1 MLLTLVSALVILV
14 LAVQCTPAA
23 TPTTAPAAP
32 TTAPVATTKPA
43 DPTLVP
49 TAKPVEPT
57 KVPTAAGPARGGIF
71 VDSSFADGVSL
82 QPLITSDNAST
93 LYQGRVWAP
102 LTRIDPKTLEITGV
116 LYEDKPTISADGAKL
131 TWKLRPGVKWSD
143 GKPITSADVVFTWE
157 KMMDEKTKFLY
168 RSTYKDSFTEVK
180 AIDDTTVEYTLKTP
194 GYCPAIV
201 NSGLFGPIPKH
212 VYETLDVNTADV
224 NVKPVVTSG
233 YFKLKEWQKDDH
245 ITFSPAYEGFVRG
258 QPIIDGYTYR
268 IVKDSTV
275 QTQLFKT
282 GDVDYAAID
291 PADWNEV
298 SKLANAQPRPYY
310 PAVGASWTYIGFN
323 LRNPILS
330 DKVVR
335 QAISTAINKKEMTD
349 QIRLGHA
356 KPQFSMLPSSSWAAA
371 DEKDLPQFN
380 FDPAKAKKMLADAG
394 YKAGADGILV
404 SKDGKPLKFRLHY
417 NAGNKQ
423 REQIA
428 IITQQYLKDIGI
440 ATEVIAEEWNAYLD
454 RINKNYDMDMYIV
467 GWTGGFDPS
476 STKNIW
482 SSKGGQNNIKYVN
495 EEVDKLYA
503 QAEVV
508 PGCKQA
514 DRKAL
519 YVQIQKLIAEDAP
532 YVFLYTNETLDAF
545 NKRVNLNPLTG
556 TGSIY
561 NIEQLSIVPLAQK

>member
-1 MLLTLVSALVILV
+1 MHSKRMLLTLVSALVILV

-23 TPTTAPAAP
+23 TPTTAPVVPTSAPAA
-32 TTAPVATTKPA
+32 
-43 DPTLVP
+43 

-57 KVPTAAGPARGGIF
+57 KVPTAAAPARGGIF
-71 VDSSFADGVSL
+71 IDSSFADGVSL

-93 LYQGRVWAP
+93 NYQALVWAP
-102 LTRIDPKTLEITGV
+102 LTRIDPKTLEVMGV
-116 LYEDKPTISADGAKL
+116 LYEDKPVISSDGAKL
-131 TWKLRPGVKWSD
+131 TWKLRAGVKWSD
-143 GKPITSADVVFTWE
+143 GKPITSADVVFTWD

-168 RSTYKDSFTEVK
+168 RATYKDSFTEVK
-180 AIDDTTVEYTLKTP
+180 AIDDRTVEYTLKTP

-201 NSGLFGPIPKH
+201 NSGLVRPIPKH

-224 NVKPVVTSG
+224 NIKPVVTSG

-282 GDVDYAAID
+282 GDVDTAVID
-291 PADWNEV
+291 PADWKEV
-298 SKLANAQPRPYY
+298 SSLSHAVARNYY
-310 PAVGASWTYIGFN
+310 PASGASWTYIGFN

-356 KPQFSMLPSSSWAAA
+356 KPLFSMLPSSSWAAA
-371 DEKDLPQFN
+371 DEKDLPQFS

-404 SKDGKPLKFRLHY
+404 SPDGKPLKFRLHY

-440 ATEVIAEEWNAYLD
+440 STEVIAEEWNAYLD

-495 EEVDKLYA
+495 EEVDKLYL
-503 QAEVV
+503 QAETVA
-508 PGCKQA
+508 GCLQA
-514 DRKAL
+514 DRKPL

-532 YVFLYTNETLDAF
+532 YVFLYTNETLDIF
-545 NKRVNLNPLTG
+545 NKRVNLNPLSG
-556 TGSIY
+556 LGSVY
-561 NIEQLSIVPLAQK
+561 NVEQLSIVPLAQK